1 MNLSLDFQDELIY
14 FIDPDDATYEGILAF
29 GGKLSTTNLLRAYR
43 QGIFPWPID
52 GYPIPWFCPEKRAIL
67 EFEKLHI
74 PRRLERVRRL
84 NNFHFTID
92 QAFNDV
98 IEGCASVA
106 RKDQSGT
113 WITPEMIAAYCTLH
127 LEGFAHSVEVWEN
140 VTLVGGLYG
149 VDAGGAFAGESMF
162 SLRSNASKLGLLFLI
177 DHLKQ
182 RGLDWLDVQVMTPH
196 IEALGAHEISRTGF
210 LEKLSLTQKRKL
222 VLF

>member
-1 MNLSLDFQDELIY
+1 LSLEYQDELIY
-14 FIDPDDATYEGILAF
+14 FIDPDDATYDGILAF
-29 GGKLSTTNLLRAYR
+29 GGELSTTNLLRAYR

-52 GYPIPWFCPEKRAIL
+52 GYPTPWFCPEKRAIL
-67 EFEKLHI
+67 EFKKIHI

-92 QAFNDV
+92 QAFTDV
-98 IEGCASVA
+98 IECCASVE

-113 WITPEMIAAYCTLH
+113 WITAEMIEAYCELH
-127 LEGFAHSVEVWEN
+127 REGYAHSIEVWEDDR
-140 VTLVGGLYG
+140 LVGGLYG

-162 SLRSNASKLGLLFLI
+162 SKRSNASKLALLFLI
-177 DHLKQ
+177 DHLQQ

-196 IEALGAHEISRTGF
+196 IEALGAHEIDRNYF